1 MTDDGMPRRLPNAT
15 RAIVE
20 ERRIR
25 EYLLNLNHATGGPK
39 ARFFIAHG
47 FASDAWNLLQAS
59 LTIHGRE
66 QDNQKHR
73 HRVGYPPHGGMQL
86 PNSGRAQPM
95 HPDRM
100 ANGRRRTASAD
111 GDPAVGLP
119 GWALC
124 DIPFFVAPSLWP
136 LLCRKVPRMLVSLT
150 PGQQAWPDAHVAR
163 GDFASVEDAA
173 RRLIDERIAE
183 RAAEEK
189 DDLAWAMPDVNQALA
204 DVACGDVL
212 SRDEHRT
219 RNAAR
224 LAAFKARLAALKD

>member
-1 MTDDGMPRRLPNAT
+1 MTDDGMPRRLPNAA

-124 DIPFFVAPSLWP
+124 DIPFFVAPSL
-136 LLCRKVPRMLVSLT
+136 SQ
-150 PGQQAWPDAHVAR
+150 GAAHVGFSHTR
-163 GDFASVEDAA
+163 TASLA
-173 RRLIDERIAE
+173 RRPRCPWRLCLSGGR
-183 RAAEEK
+183 RA
-189 DDLAWAMPDVNQALA
+189 PA
-204 DVACGDVL
+204 D
-212 SRDEHRT
+212 R
-219 RNAAR
+219 
-224 LAAFKARLAALKD
+224 